1 MVIVWGALA
10 WLRWLT
16 DVRAV
21 VRPWAQVSDTWVDVW
36 QGLVAEQAATGEA
49 PAPVSTDAGSMP
61 HPAILSAASA
71 LGLEGGDVLAAVAWG
86 AAQAQ
91 AETYATE
98 MDDKELLDMS
108 SLHR

>member
-1 MVIVWGALA
+1 MPA
-10 WLRWLT
+10 
-16 DVRAV
+16 

-49 PAPVSTDAGSMP
+49 PTATGTGPGSAP
-61 HPAILSAASA
+61 HPAIVSTASA
-71 LGLEGGDVLAAVAWG
+71 LGLDGAEAVAVVAWE

-91 AETYATE
+91 AETYAAE